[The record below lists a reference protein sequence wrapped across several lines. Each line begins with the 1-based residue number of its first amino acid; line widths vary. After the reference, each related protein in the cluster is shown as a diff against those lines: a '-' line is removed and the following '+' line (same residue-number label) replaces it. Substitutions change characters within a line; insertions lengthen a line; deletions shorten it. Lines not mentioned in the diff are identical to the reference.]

1 MTAVTQQTQQVIEY
15 VQAFLDQATDA
26 EAETGDI
33 NTQWQSEENRK
44 AINDLLKKFAPKRT
58 SSDKLKDPNKPK
70 RGRSAYILFCADE
83 RPVAKSALD
92 DGTPPTEVT
101 SELGRRWKQ
110 LKEST
115 KPADKKRYKKYVDT
129 AAVDKKRYDDEMAD
143 YVPPSDEELELLAAN
158 KPKRGRKSTKKTTEE
173 GKPKRGRSAYIFYC
187 QDYRPV
193 IKQEMGDA
201 KATEVTKELGRRWTT
216 VHEAGGDEYD
226 KYVKLAEEDKARYA
240 SEMATWDGGEA
251 VVKPAPKTK
260 TTKKAKPVSPK
271 PATPQEDNDTDTEED
286 AFVDEPVKEPKV
298 EPKAAVAKPAPKTKT
313 TKKAKPVS
321 PKPATP
327 QEDNDTDTEEDA
339 FVDEPVKE
347 PKVEPKA
354 AVAKKS
360 RKLPEF
366 INNAKPTV
374 KDAGFDVFTEEEEEE
389 ALEKLGPNAT
399 KAAIKKHLLKEWT
412 ALSAEDRAWYAKNT
426 GK

>member
-1 MTAVTQQTQQVIEY
+1 MAAITQQTQQVVDY
-15 VQAFLDQATDA
+15 VQAFLDQVA
-26 EAETGDI
+26 EAEEETGDDI
-33 NTQWQSEENRK
+33 NSQWQSEENHK
-44 AINDLLKKFAPKRT
+44 AINDLLKKFAPKAKR
-58 SSDKLKDPNKPK
+58 SDKLKDPNKPK

-115 KPADKKRYKKYVDT
+115 KPADKKRHKKYEDAST
-129 AAVDKKRYDDEMAD
+129 ADKKRYDDEMAD

-187 QDYRPV
+187 QDCRPV
-193 IKQEMGDA
+193 VKQEMGDA
-201 KATEVTKELGRRWTT
+201 KATEVTTELGRRWTT
-216 VHEAGGDEYD
+216 VRDAGGDEYD

-251 VVKPAPKTK
+251 VAKPAPKTK
-260 TTKKAKPVSPK
+260 TTKKKAKPVSPK
-271 PATPQEDNDTDTEED
+271 PVTLQEDGDADTEVEED

-313 TKKAKPVS
+313 TKK
-321 PKPATP
+321 PATP
-327 QEDNDTDTEEDA
+327 QEDDDTEEDA

-374 KDAGFDVFTEEEEEE
+374 KDAGFDVFAEECTED
-389 ALEKLGPNAT
+389 ALELLGPNAT
-399 KAAIKKHLLKEWT
+399 EAAFKKHVLKEWT
-412 ALSAEDRAWYAKNT
+412 ALSAEDRAWYAKNA

>member
-1 MTAVTQQTQQVIEY
+1 MAAVTQQTQQVIEY
-15 VQAFLDQATDA
+15 VQAFLDQATDD

-44 AINDLLKKFAPKRT
+44 AINDLLKKFAPKAKRT

-115 KPADKKRYKKYVDT
+115 KPADKKRYKKYEDAST
-129 AAVDKKRYDDEMAD
+129 VDKKRYDDEMAD

-193 IKQEMGDA
+193 VKQEMGDA
-201 KATEVTKELGRRWTT
+201 KATEVTTELGRRWTT
-216 VHEAGGDEYD
+216 VRDAGGDEYD
-226 KYVKLAEEDKARYA
+226 KYVKLAEADKARYA

-271 PATPQEDNDTDTEED
+271 PVTPQEDDDADTDTEED
-286 AFVDEPVKEPKV
+286 TFVDEPVKEPKV
-298 EPKAAVAKPAPKTKT
+298 EPKAAV
-313 TKKAKPVS
+313 V
-321 PKPATP
+321 
-327 QEDNDTDTEEDA
+327 
-339 FVDEPVKE
+339 
-347 PKVEPKA
+347 
-354 AVAKKS
+354 KKS

-399 KAAIKKHLLKEWT
+399 MAAIKKHVLKEWT
-412 ALSAEDRAWYAKNT
+412 ALSAEDRAWYAKNA

>member
-1 MTAVTQQTQQVIEY
+1 MTT
-15 VQAFLDQATDA
+15 
-26 EAETGDI
+26 
-33 NTQWQSEENRK
+33 
-44 AINDLLKKFAPKRT
+44 
-58 SSDKLKDPNKPK
+58 
-70 RGRSAYILFCADE
+70 
-83 RPVAKSALD
+83 
-92 DGTPPTEVT
+92 
-101 SELGRRWKQ
+101 ELGRRWKQ

-115 KPADKKRYKKYVDT
+115 NPADKKRYKKYEDAST
-129 AAVDKKRYDDEMAD
+129 ADKKRYDDEMAD
-143 YVPPSDEELELLAAN
+143 YEPPSDEELELLAAN

-187 QDYRPV
+187 QDNRPV
-193 IKQEMGDA
+193 VKQEMGDA
-201 KATEVTKELGRRWTT
+201 KATEVTTELGRRWTAVRDT
-216 VHEAGGDEYD
+216 GGDEYEKYQQLAAAD
-226 KYVKLAEEDKARYA
+226 KKRYEAEIAALELT
-240 SEMATWDGGEA
+240 E
-251 VVKPAPKTK
+251 APKAPK
-260 TTKKAKPVSPK
+260 AKKAKPPSPK
-271 PATPQEDNDTDTEED
+271 PATPQEDVDATQTIDDVVTEIEED
-286 AFVDEPVKEPKV
+286 AFVEEPVKEPKV

-327 QEDNDTDTEEDA
+327 QEDDDTEEDA

-399 KAAIKKHLLKEWT
+399 NAAIKKHLLKEWT

>member
-1 MTAVTQQTQQVIEY
+1 MAAITQQTKQVIDY
-15 VQAFLDQATDA
+15 VQAFLDQAAEA
-26 EAETGDI
+26 EAETDDI
-33 NTQWQSEENRK
+33 NTQWQSEENHK
-44 AINDLLKKFAPKRT
+44 AINDLLKKFAPKVKRT

-92 DGTPPTEVT
+92 DGAPPTEVT

-115 KPADKKRYKKYVDT
+115 KPADKKRYKKYEDAST
-129 AAVDKKRYDDEMAD
+129 ADKKRYDDEMAD

-158 KPKRGRKSTKKTTEE
+158 KPKRGRKSTKKKTTEE
-173 GKPKRGRSAYIFYC
+173 GKPKRFRTAYIFYC

-193 IKQEMGDA
+193 VKQEMGDA
-201 KATEVTKELGRRWTT
+201 KATEVTTELARRWTT
-216 VHEAGGDEYD
+216 VRDAGGAEYD
-226 KYVKLAEEDKARYA
+226 KYVKLADEDRARYA
-240 SEMATWDGGEA
+240 SEVATWDGGEA
-251 VVKPAPKTK
+251 IAKPAPKPK
-260 TTKKAKPVSPK
+260 TTKAKPVSPK
-271 PATPQEDNDTDTEED
+271 PATPQEDDDATQPIDDVDTEVED
-286 AFVDEPVKEPKV
+286 AFVDEPVKE
-298 EPKAAVAKPAPKTKT
+298 
-313 TKKAKPVS
+313 
-321 PKPATP
+321 
-327 QEDNDTDTEEDA
+327 D
-339 FVDEPVKE
+339 

-374 KDAGFDVFTEEEEEE
+374 QDAGFDVFAEECNEDALE
-389 ALEKLGPNAT
+389 ALGPKAT
-399 KAAIKKHLLKEWT
+399 KAAIKKHVLKEWT
-412 ALSAEDRAWYAKNT
+412 ALDAEDRAWYAKNA